1 MSAAVTTNPAMIIY
15 HKIENY
21 YGVLVNGMTMF
32 HGSYDA
38 CVEYMELMN
47 Q

>member
-1 MSAAVTTNPAMIIY
+1 MIIY
-15 HKIENY
+15 HKINDY

-38 CVEYMELMN
+38 CIAYVSLFT
-47 Q
+47 

>member
-1 MSAAVTTNPAMIIY
+1 MSKDPMIIY
-15 HKIENY
+15 HKINKY

-38 CVEYMELMN
+38 CIEYIRLMRL
-47 Q
+47 